1 MGKRQQVDSVS
12 PRRRRPGS
20 LAVASALPL
29 VAALAA
35 AGTSAAEPVSSDE
48 SQPAVV
54 DNQPATTRPG
64 RTTAQPG
71 MVVDTPFG
79 QFVVPVP
86 QAMADGA
93 HTYLDATVGAIAGL
107 PAGWVFGPAAGA
119 TVAASII
126 AVPAATIGAAV
137 GAVNGYLAPGAP
149 ADQSASGIDDFAPV
163 GGTIADESATQE

>member
-29 VAALAA
+29 AAALAA
-35 AGTSAAEPVSSDE
+35 AGTSAAEPVSADE

-79 QFVVPVP
+79 QFAVPVP
-86 QAMADGA
+86 QAVADGA
-93 HTYLDATVGAIAGL
+93 RTYLDATIGV
-107 PAGWVFGPAAGA
+107 PAGRVFGPAGTPA
-119 TVAASII
+119 AASII
-126 AVPAATIGAAV
+126 AVPAATIGAAA
-137 GAVNGYLAPGAP
+137 GAVNGYPAPGAP
-149 ADQSASGIDDFAPV
+149 ADQSASGIDDSAPV
-163 GGTIADESATQE
+163 GGTVTDESATEE